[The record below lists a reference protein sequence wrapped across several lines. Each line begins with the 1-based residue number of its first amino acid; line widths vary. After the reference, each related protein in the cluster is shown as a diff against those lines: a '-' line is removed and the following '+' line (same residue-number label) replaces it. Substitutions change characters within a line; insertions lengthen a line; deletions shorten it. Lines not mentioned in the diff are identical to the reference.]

1 MTIFVLSPRAY
12 GKLVFHCCKYPH
24 AAVNG
29 VLIGA
34 ISKKDNNVL
43 VQDAIPLFHHDLALA
58 PMLEVALAQVSLSL
72 CLLVFS
78 L

>member
-1 MTIFVLSPRAY
+1 MLLNVSPKAY

-29 VLIGA
+29 VLIGV

-43 VQDAIPLFHHDLALA
+43 VQDAIPLFHHDLSLA
-58 PMLEVALAQVSLSL
+58 PMLAVALAQVFLT
-72 CLLVFS
+72 CVCNKV
-78 L
+78 

>member
-1 MTIFVLSPRAY
+1 MLFNVSPKAY

-34 ISKKDNNVL
+34 VSKKDNNV
-43 VQDAIPLFHHDLALA
+43 VIQDAVPLFHHDLSLA
-58 PMLEVALAQVSLSL
+58 PMLAVAVAQVI
-72 CLLVFS
+72 
-78 L
+78 